1 MMVRGADELPLTRRI
16 VTAIDNDGLSY
27 IADDGPSPAVITVPE
42 RPGYRNHNIWRT
54 TGKIQDADT
63 ILDHRGVLPLTGG
76 TIIRV
81 IDIPPRPAD
90 SDEARRQMAAVFTK
104 LFPDA
109 RHQSDSQRSL
119 GMHTTDTIDY
129 AVVMKGEIVAVMDR
143 GEAILREGD
152 ILVQR
157 GTNHAWENRSG
168 RSVRMLFILCDSR
181 R

>member
-1 MMVRGADELPLTRRI
+1 MMVRGADELPLTRRV
-16 VTAIDNDGLSY
+16 VTANDKDGLSY
-27 IADDGPSPAVITVPE
+27 IADDGPSPGVITVPE

-54 TGKIQDADT
+54 TGRIQDADT
-63 ILDHRGVLPLTGG
+63 ISDHRGVLPLAGG

-90 SDEARRQMAAVFTK
+90 SDEARRQMAVVFTK

-109 RHQSDSQRSL
+109 KHQSDSQRSP

-152 ILVQR
+152 ILIQR

-168 RSVRMLFILCDSR
+168 RIVRMLFILCDSR